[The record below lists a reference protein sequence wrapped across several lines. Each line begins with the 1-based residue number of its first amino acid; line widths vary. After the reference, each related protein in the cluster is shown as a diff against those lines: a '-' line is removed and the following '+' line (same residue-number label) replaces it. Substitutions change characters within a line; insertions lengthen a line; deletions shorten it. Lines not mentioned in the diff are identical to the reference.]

1 MITSREMAT
10 MLLSD
15 PKYKLPDN
23 DSTPEPDKLQEQ
35 ITKVYAGIIKIK
47 GIFQDT
53 PPEDIPKTVEY
64 AKGYYPGFNKDL
76 IPLALSKLEARL
88 ADIPLVAGG
97 KSRKISK
104 KNKNKSKS
112 KRRRNRR

>member
-10 MLLSD
+10 KLLSD

-23 DSTPEPDKLQEQ
+23 DSTPEPDKLREQ
-35 ITKVYAGIIKIK
+35 ITKVYAAIIQIK
-47 GIFQDT
+47 DIFESA
-53 PPEDIPKTVEY
+53 PPENIPELVEASKKQY
-64 AKGYYPGFNKDL
+64 TGFNKDL

-88 ADIPLVAGG
+88 ADIPIVAGG

-104 KNKNKSKS
+104 KNKNKSK
-112 KRRRNRR
+112 RRRNRR